1 MSQRQW
7 LLRTTMLIS
16 STLVATVMCS
26 PVLAEVAGSHVT
38 TTKLDIVDG
47 PVETRSTP
55 FLAWYQDL
63 SEVGYVEEEYLVAG
77 KANIYEYID
86 DVAQRP
92 EVRVA
97 TPDVP
102 YTTRILVRKPRNPSR
117 FNGTVLVDVLNATAG
132 WDGDAVWYGNF
143 EYIIRTGAVWV
154 GVSTK
159 PVTVDFLRDG
169 WGRPPWPPRNAS
181 RYASLSMPEFGQV
194 WDMLTQ
200 IGALLKSDR
209 NRYNPLQHYG
219 VERLIMVGYSQS
231 AAYQVT
237 YANSVHEMARLRN
250 GQPVYDGYLIE
261 AGGARAKHV
270 TGPPTAIE
278 NLPQG
283 DLRNLVQVDVPAIKV
298 QTQTEVVLFPSYPT
312 RQSEAQ
318 YPWVRTYE
326 IAGGSHVD
334 LWRDVQGGQALVRD
348 LGLPPSFCA
357 EPDNPKNPL
366 RTAFYES
373 AALHNLIRWIEIG
386 RQPPPSKFLELTMT
400 STGAFELV
408 LDEDGNAVGGIRPP
422 ELQAPIGTYF
432 ESNTGP
438 GFCFLYGGFSPFTE
452 ERLHELYPNRG
463 AYVRQF
469 VRGVR
474 DAVRHRYLLPADAVT
489 LLRESLKPSAAS
501 N

>member
-1 MSQRQW
+1 MRYSRYFRFPPIV
-7 LLRTTMLIS
+7 LLSLLALPSI
-16 STLVATVMCS
+16 
-26 PVLAEVAGSHVT
+26 AEVT
-38 TTKLDIVDG
+38 TEPL
-47 PVETRSTP
+47 PVVPGDPETRSTP

-63 SEVGYVEEEYLVAG
+63 SAVGYVEEEYLVSG
-77 KANIYEYID
+77 EANIYEYVD

-92 EVRVA
+92 EVQVT
-97 TPDVP
+97 TPNIP
-102 YTTRILVRKPRNPSR
+102 YTTRILVRKPRNRAR

-143 EYIIRTGAVWV
+143 EYLIRTGAAWV
-154 GVSTK
+154 GVTTK

-200 IGALLKSDR
+200 VGALLKSDR
-209 NRYNPLQHYG
+209 SRYNPLRRYG

-237 YANSVHEMARLRN
+237 YANSIHELARQPS

-261 AGGARAKHV
+261 AGGASAKHV
-270 TGPPTAIE
+270 TGPPAAIE
-278 NLPQG
+278 SLPQG
-283 DLRNLVQVDVPAIKV
+283 DLRNLVQVDAPAIKV

-312 RQSEAQ
+312 RQNEAD

-334 LWRDVQGGQALVRD
+334 TWRDVQGGQALVRD

-357 EPDNPKNPL
+357 APDNPKNPL

-373 AALHNLIRWIEIG
+373 AALDNLILWIKFG
-386 RQPPPSKFLELTMT
+386 KQPPPSRFMELAMT

-408 LDEDGNAVGGIRPP
+408 RDADGNVVGGIRPP
-422 ELQAPIGTYF
+422 ELQAPVGAYL

-438 GFCFLYGGFSPFTE
+438 GFCFLYGGFDPFTE
-452 ERLHELYPNRG
+452 DRLRELYPNRG
-463 AYVRQF
+463 AYVRRF
-469 VRGVR
+469 VRGVS
-474 DAVRHRYLLPADAVT
+474 DAVRQRYLLPADAVT
-489 LLRESLKPSAAS
+489 LLRERRKTSAAS
-501 N
+501 D

>member
-1 MSQRQW
+1 MHYPQSRAFLCAS
-7 LLRTTMLIS
+7 LLSLLS
-16 STLVATVMCS
+16 LSAV
-26 PVLAEVAGSHVT
+26 AEVT
-38 TTKLDIVDG
+38 TE
-47 PVETRSTP
+47 PVPVMPGDPETRSTP

-63 SEVGYVEEEYLVAG
+63 SRVGYVEEEYLVNG
-77 KANIYEYID
+77 EANIYEYVD

-97 TPDVP
+97 TSNVP
-102 YTTRILVRKPRNPSR
+102 YTTRILVRKPRNRAR

-143 EYIIRTGAVWV
+143 EYIVRTGAVWV
-154 GVSTK
+154 GVTTK
-159 PVTVDFLRDG
+159 PVTVDFLRDK

-181 RYASLSMPEFGQV
+181 RYARLAMPEFGQV

-200 IGALLKSDR
+200 VGSLLKSER
-209 NRYNPLQHYG
+209 NAYNPLKGYG

-237 YANSVHEMARLRN
+237 YANSIHEMARQQN

-261 AGGARAKHV
+261 AGGASAKHV
-270 TGPPTAIE
+270 TGPPAAIE
-278 NLPQG
+278 NLPRG
-283 DLRNLVQVDVPAIKV
+283 DLRNLVQVEAPAIKV

-312 RQSEAQ
+312 RQTEAD

-326 IAGGSHVD
+326 VAGGSHVD
-334 LWRDVQGGQALVRD
+334 SWRDVQGGQALVRD

-373 AALHNLIRWIEIG
+373 AALDNLIRWIRFG
-386 RQPPPSKFLELTMT
+386 KQPPPSRLMELTT
-400 STGAFELV
+400 SGTGEVALV
-408 LDEDGNAVGGIRPP
+408 RDEDGNVVGGIRPP
-422 ELQAPIGTYF
+422 ELQAPVGVYL

-438 GFCFLYGGFSPFTE
+438 GFCFLYGGFSPLTPQ
-452 ERLHELYPNRG
+452 RLEELYPNRG
-463 AYVRQF
+463 AYVRRF

-474 DAVRHRYLLPADAVT
+474 EAVRQRYLLPADAAT
-489 LLRESLKPSAAS
+489 LLRETLKPSAGS